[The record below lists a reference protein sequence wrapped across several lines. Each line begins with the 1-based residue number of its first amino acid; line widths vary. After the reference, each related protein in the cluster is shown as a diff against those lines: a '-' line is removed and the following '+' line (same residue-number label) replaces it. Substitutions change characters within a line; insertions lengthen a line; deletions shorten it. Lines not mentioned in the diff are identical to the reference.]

1 MRFSERFYRILIRAY
16 PQRFRAD
23 FAESMANC
31 FRDQLR
37 TATSPAALVAL
48 WLRTLAD
55 LAWSV
60 PARHLEGRVRF
71 QTGHAGFSEGVRMSI
86 FFARQEA
93 SSFSRRE
100 ITVEHL
106 LLGLLRNDAELAARL
121 GPQAVEG
128 IVQSIESAETNA
140 RRVPPMEDLRM
151 SRESRCAWF
160 YALVAARG
168 RPMESRHLLRG
179 ILARP
184 ETLAARLLR
193 ERGVQGT

>member
-1 MRFSERFYRILIRAY
+1 MRFSERLYRILIRAY
-16 PQRFRAD
+16 PRRYREH
-23 FAESMANC
+23 FAESMACC

-37 TATSPAALVAL
+37 AAATPVALTRL

-60 PARHLEGRVRF
+60 PARHLDGRARVHL
-71 QTGHAGFSEGVRMSI
+71 GHSEIGEQVRMSV

-93 SSFSRRE
+93 SSFSRSE

-121 GPQAVEG
+121 GPQAVAA
-128 IVQSIESAETNA
+128 IVQSIEHAETSA
-140 RRVPPMEDLRM
+140 RRVPPMEDLRL

-160 YALVAARG
+160 YALVDAG
-168 RPMESRHLLRG
+168 GQPVEPRHLLRG

-184 ETLAARLLR
+184 GTLAARLLR
-193 ERGVQGT
+193 EQGIEPR